1 LIPPSAA
8 SILAPS
14 IPEPLRVATIPAD
27 LLYTPEHEYVR
38 KIGDA
43 LVEVGI
49 TDYAQGEL
57 GDIVFVELPKPG
69 ARFDRMAVFGTV
81 EAVKAVS
88 ELFCPVSGEVVEVN
102 PKLEGDPGL
111 VNRDPYGAGWM
122 IRLRLADPAELGT
135 LLDAA
140 AYRAKIGQ

>member
-1 LIPPSAA
+1 L
-8 SILAPS
+8 
-14 IPEPLRVATIPAD
+14 EQVAVANVPAE

-38 KIGDA
+38 KTTDKSV
-43 LVEVGI
+43 VEIGI

-69 ARFDRMAVFGTV
+69 ATFSRMGVFGTV

-88 ELFCPVSGEVVEVN
+88 ELFCPLTGEVIEAN
-102 PKLEGDPGL
+102 PALAGDPG
-111 VNRDPYGAGWM
+111 VINREPYGAGWM
-122 IRLRLADPAELGT
+122 IRLRLKDPAELAT

-140 AYRAKIGQ
+140 AYQAKIGN

>member
-1 LIPPSAA
+1 MA
-8 SILAPS
+8 
-14 IPEPLRVATIPAD
+14 VIPAD

-38 KIGDA
+38 KTSGA
-43 LVEVGI
+43 VVEVGI
-49 TDYAQGEL
+49 TDYAQSEL

-69 ARFDRMAVFGTV
+69 ASFGRMAVFGTV

-88 ELFCPVSGEVVEVN
+88 ELYCPVSGEVLEVN
-102 PKLEGDPGL
+102 PKLESDPGL

-122 IRLRLADPAELGT
+122 IRLRLQDPAELAT
-135 LLDAA
+135 LLDAE